1 MSLCLAERGE
11 PAGAALARQTQTTG
25 RLPMFASAVTGGR
38 FR

>member
-11 PAGAALARQTQTTG
+11 PAGAALARHKQTTG
-25 RLPMFASAVTGGR
+25 RSPRFASAVTGGR